1 MGIFARK
8 KKKLNK
14 TEMGS
19 NDQTPPSP
27 TEEMCSAASRAK
39 SSQQSGSKNK
49 GAFSKTSSQ
58 SNAPLNTNICN
69 TSTPS
74 LLLESCECSEILDE
88 TIIDSVDLQSASTRD
103 PDLVPP
109 FYTVPE
115 SPSKPPSRF
124 SRQQSPPSRS
134 SPQQSSQL
142 SRIPRPVDSPKSAVK
157 SDYSRPASECP
168 VQSTRSRS
176 PTARS
181 PRPESPVKGPISII
195 CPRSRGPEK
204 PLKSPRCGSPAD
216 CPAKSARGGSPP
228 KSLRDGSPPETPR
241 GGSPAKCPAK
251 SPRCESPKAKSPAKS
266 ARSRSPDKW
275 SECPV
280 KSKNAVWPTKAGVPR
295 KGGNLDAVFCCGEEA
310 FGLVDDGSRRRIN
323 TYCVSAPTG
332 PNYAKSEETL
342 QSGTEKSHNGHASDT
357 TSRTTIICACDGDD
371 EDDDGYEDDDSSCDC
386 ECEPPSCQVQC
397 CCVSC
402 CPPPDTCN
410 FFRIP
415 PPMPYQQSF
424 QQNGPWCGCCG
435 DARPSRRTV
444 KDQCCGCCCPVDKD
458 RCCNDTTC
466 SRPKSRELRGG
477 TLIMGC
483 QCNRK
488 NGLQDD
494 CPRTG
499 CQGAPP
505 CMTQPQ
511 PSCDNQQFSQG
522 KHLEEKWEKEQTEM
536 KVCYCSSYRC
546 AFGPKTRCGPSCTI
560 KVTKQQTKTTKQ
572 EIRREGPPS
581 TTSANPA
588 QRCYSGDGN
597 HCPDGCTNWCNCD
610 ARMNQNITKDRTEYP
625 PAILGVRHTL
635 HEPHDRHPL
644 SQQLRPRK
652 WRL

>member
-1 MGIFARK
+1 MEA
-8 KKKLNK
+8 
-14 TEMGS
+14 
-19 NDQTPPSP
+19 
-27 TEEMCSAASRAK
+27 
-39 SSQQSGSKNK
+39 
-49 GAFSKTSSQ
+49 KTSLTSDSARFKDSKIQ
-58 SNAPLNTNICN
+58 SNA
-69 TSTPS
+69 
-74 LLLESCECSEILDE
+74 
-88 TIIDSVDLQSASTRD
+88 VF
-103 PDLVPP
+103 PP
-109 FYTVPE
+109 TW
-115 SPSKPPSRF
+115 
-124 SRQQSPPSRS
+124 
-134 SPQQSSQL
+134 
-142 SRIPRPVDSPKSAVK
+142 KS
-157 SDYSRPASECP
+157 
-168 VQSTRSRS
+168 
-176 PTARS
+176 
-181 PRPESPVKGPISII
+181 
-195 CPRSRGPEK
+195 
-204 PLKSPRCGSPAD
+204 
-216 CPAKSARGGSPP
+216 
-228 KSLRDGSPPETPR
+228 
-241 GGSPAKCPAK
+241 
-251 SPRCESPKAKSPAKS
+251 
-266 ARSRSPDKW
+266 
-275 SECPV
+275 
-280 KSKNAVWPTKAGVPR
+280 
-295 KGGNLDAVFCCGEEA
+295 
-310 FGLVDDGSRRRIN
+310 
-323 TYCVSAPTG
+323 VSAPTG

-424 QQNGPWCGCCG
+424 QQN
-435 DARPSRRTV
+435 
-444 KDQCCGCCCPVDKD
+444 
-458 RCCNDTTC
+458 
-466 SRPKSRELRGG
+466 
-477 TLIMGC
+477 
-483 QCNRK
+483 
-488 NGLQDD
+488 
-494 CPRTG
+494 G